1 MENWNRS
8 IVFLHFFTLSNRIS
22 FIIQICCYIIAWIK
36 CDDYYAIIDFSMHH
50 MRALYIHIYTYY
62 KYQYFFVV
70 VNWTPICATGRA
82 SKHCSQSLKR
92 VPLSN
97 FFMTFHKKINKKKIQ
112 KTIFSLF
119 EFPSFFDESTAS
131 SVHRRNIVFLSLFL
145 ENFRVKLSQPEP

>member
-1 MENWNRS
+1 MEIN
-8 IVFLHFFTLSNRIS
+8 IHCFPTFLYFVKSYIS

-50 MRALYIHIYTYY
+50 VRVLYIHIYTYY

-70 VNWTPICATGRA
+70 VNWTPICAAGRA

-97 FFMTFHKKINKKKIQ
+97 FFTTFHKKINKKK
-112 KTIFSLF
+112 KNTKNNIFAFWISLIF
-119 EFPSFFDESTAS
+119 Q
-131 SVHRRNIVFLSLFL
+131 RING
-145 ENFRVKLSQPEP
+145 Q